1 MRIFITLLIFIVM
14 SMDNANAQNGKYAE
28 VNGLHMYYEEYGKG
42 SPLVLIH
49 GAASTVQTSYG
60 RLIPELSKTHRI
72 IGVEMQA
79 HGHSDNRDGRPI
91 SFEQDAA
98 DVVEL
103 LRQLHIE
110 KADFFGFSNGGTT
123 ALEIAIHHPTLVGRL
138 VFASSMYKRSGC
150 APAFWQ
156 GFGNA
161 RFEDMPEIYK
171 KVFLSVNPSPASL
184 KIMFDQCVQRMQKFT
199 DIPDSSVQAI
209 QAKTLIILGDHDVPL
224 VEGALAM
231 YRLIPHA
238 SLAVFPG
245 GHGGYMGEIAS
256 WKEEDGPPVAL
267 PLISQFLRLKNQ

>member
-1 MRIFITLLIFIVM
+1 MKIFINLIIFFVM
-14 SMDNANAQNGKYAE
+14 NMYMSNAQNGKYAE

-42 SPLVLIH
+42 SPLILIH
-49 GAASTVQTSYG
+49 GAASTVQTSFG
-60 RLIPELSKTHRI
+60 RLIPELSKSHRI
-72 IGVEMQA
+72 IGVELQA

-91 SFEQDAA
+91 SFEQDAE

-103 LRQLHIE
+103 MMQLHIE
-110 KADFFGFSNGGTT
+110 KADFFGFSNGAST
-123 ALEIAIHHPTLVGRL
+123 ALEIAIHHPALVGKL

-161 RFEDMPEIYK
+161 RLEDMPAVYK
-171 KVFLSVNPSPASL
+171 NTFLAINPNPALL

-199 DIPDSSVQAI
+199 DIPDSSIQSV
-209 QAKTLIILGDHDVPL
+209 QAKTLVMLGDHDVPL

-231 YRLIPHA
+231 CRLMPHA

-245 GHGGYMGEIAS
+245 GHGAYMGEILG
-256 WKEEDGPPVAL
+256 WKQEDGPPVAL
-267 PLISQFLRLKNQ
+267 PLISQFLLSENH

>member
-1 MRIFITLLIFIVM
+1 M
-14 SMDNANAQNGKYAE
+14 SMNMTSAQNGKYAE

-42 SPLVLIH
+42 SPVVLIH
-49 GAASTVQTSYG
+49 GAASTVQTSFG

-72 IGVEMQA
+72 IGVELQA

-123 ALEIAIHHPTLVGRL
+123 ALEIAIYHPALVGRL
-138 VFASSMYKRSGC
+138 IFASSMYKRSDC
-150 APAFWQ
+150 ATVFWQ
-156 GFGNA
+156 GFENA
-161 RFEDMPEIYK
+161 RIEEMPEVYK
-171 KVFLSVNPSPASL
+171 RVFLSINPNPASL
-184 KIMFDQCVQRMQKFT
+184 RIMFDQCVQRMQQFT
-199 DIPDSSVQAI
+199 DIPDSLVQAV
-209 QAKTLIILGDHDVPL
+209 QVKTLIILGDHDVPL

-231 YRLIPHA
+231 YRLMPHA

-245 GHGGYMGEIAS
+245 GHGDIWER
-256 WKEEDGPPVAL
+256 
-267 PLISQFLRLKNQ
+267 FRLEGRKRTTGRPAPHHGILKVKKTLSLV

>member
-1 MRIFITLLIFIVM
+1 MKTFITLIIFIVM
-14 SMDNANAQNGKYAE
+14 NTHNAFAQNGKYAE

-72 IGVEMQA
+72 IGVELQA
-79 HGHSDNRDGRPI
+79 HGHSDNRDGGPI

-103 LRQLHIE
+103 LSQLHIE
-110 KADFFGFSNGGTT
+110 KADFFGFSNGATT
-123 ALEIAIHHPTLVGRL
+123 ALEIAIHHPALVGKL

-161 RFEDMPEIYK
+161 RFEDMPEVYK
-171 KVFLSVNPSPASL
+171 KTFLSINPSQASL
-184 KIMFDQCVQRMQKFT
+184 KIMFEQCVQRMQKFT

-224 VEGALAM
+224 FEGALAM
-231 YRLIPHA
+231 SRLMPHA
-238 SLAVFPG
+238 GLAVFPG
-245 GHGGYMGEIAS
+245 GHGGYMGEIAE
-256 WKEEDGPPVAL
+256 WKEVDGPPVAL
-267 PLISQFLRLKNQ
+267 PLLIHFLQQENQ

>member
-1 MRIFITLLIFIVM
+1 MKNFITLIICTFM
-14 SMDNANAQNGKYAE
+14 GMNMTSAQNGKYAE
-28 VNGLHMYYEEYGKG
+28 VDGLHMYYEDYGKG
-42 SPLVLIH
+42 RPLVLIH
-49 GAASTVQTSYG
+49 GAASTVQTSFG

-72 IGVEMQA
+72 IGVELQV

-98 DVVEL
+98 DIVEL

-110 KADFFGFSNGGTT
+110 KADFFGFSNGATT
-123 ALEIAIHHPTLVGRL
+123 ALEIAIHYPALVSKL

-161 RFEDMPEIYK
+161 RLEEMPEVYK
-171 KVFLSVNPSPASL
+171 KTFLSINPNPALL

-199 DIPDSSVQAI
+199 DIPDSSVQSVK
-209 QAKTLIILGDHDVPL
+209 AKTLIILGDHDVAL
-224 VEGALAM
+224 VEGAVSM
-231 YRLIPHA
+231 YRLMPNA

-245 GHGGYMGEIAS
+245 GHGDYMGEILS
-256 WKEEDGPPVAL
+256 WKEENGPPVAL
-267 PLISQFLRLKNQ
+267 PLIKEFLR

>member
-1 MRIFITLLIFIVM
+1 MKTFIILTIFFVM
-14 SMDNANAQNGKYAE
+14 NTNNIHAQNGKYAQ

-60 RLIPELSKTHRI
+60 GLIPELSKTHRI
-72 IGVEMQA
+72 IGVELQA

-103 LRQLHIE
+103 LSQLHIE
-110 KADFFGFSNGGTT
+110 KADFFGFSNGATT
-123 ALEIAIHHPTLVGRL
+123 ALEIAIHHPDLVGKL

-150 APAFWQ
+150 TPAFWQ

-161 RFEDMPEIYK
+161 RFEDMPEVYK
-171 KVFLSVNPSPASL
+171 KIFLSINPSQASL

-199 DIPDSSVQAI
+199 DIPDSSVQAV
-209 QAKTLIILGDHDVPL
+209 QTKTLIILGDHDVPL

-231 YRLIPHA
+231 CRLMPHA

-245 GHGGYMGEIAS
+245 GHGGYMGEIAE
-256 WKEEDGPPVAL
+256 WKEEDGQPVAL
-267 PLISQFLRLKNQ
+267 PLIRQFLRPENQ

>member
-1 MRIFITLLIFIVM
+1 M
-14 SMDNANAQNGKYAE
+14 STNMTSAQNGKYAI
-28 VNGLHMYYEEYGKG
+28 VNGLRMYYEDYGKG
-42 SPLVLIH
+42 NPVVLIH

-60 RLIPELSKTHRI
+60 RLIPELSKTHRV

-79 HGHSDNRDGRPI
+79 HGHSDNRDSRPI

-123 ALEIAIHHPTLVGRL
+123 ALEIAIHHRALVGRL
-138 VFASSMYKRSGC
+138 IFASSMYKHSDC

-161 RFEDMPEIYK
+161 RFEEMPEVYK
-171 KVFLSVNPSPASL
+171 KVFLSINPNPASL
-184 KIMFDQCVQRMQKFT
+184 KIMFDQCVQRMQKFI
-199 DIPDSSVQAI
+199 DIPDSLVQEV

-224 VEGALAM
+224 VESAVAM
-231 YRLIPHA
+231 YRLMPHA

-245 GHGGYMGEIAS
+245 GHGDYIGEILS
-256 WKEEDGPPVAL
+256 WKGENRPPVAL
-267 PLISQFLRLKNQ
+267 PLIIDFLK

>member
-1 MRIFITLLIFIVM
+1 M
-14 SMDNANAQNGKYAE
+14 SVNSASAQNGKYAE

-42 SPLVLIH
+42 SPIVLIH
-49 GAASTVQTSYG
+49 GAASTVQTSFG

-79 HGHSDNRDGRPI
+79 HGHSDDRDGRPI

-110 KADFFGFSNGGTT
+110 KADFFGFSNGATT
-123 ALEIAIHHPTLVGRL
+123 ALEIAIHHPNLVGRL
-138 VFASSMYKRSGC
+138 IFASSMYKRSGC

-161 RFEDMPEIYK
+161 RLEDMPAVYK
-171 KVFLSVNPSPASL
+171 KEFLAVNPSQAFL
-184 KIMFDQCVQRMQKFT
+184 QIMFDQCVQRMQKFS
-199 DIPDSSVQAI
+199 DIPDSSVQTV

-224 VEGALAM
+224 LDGAVAM
-231 YRLIPHA
+231 YRLMQHA

-245 GHGGYMGEIAS
+245 GHGRYLGEIAE
-256 WKEEDGPPVAL
+256 WKAENGQPVAL
-267 PLISQFLRLKNQ
+267 PLIIEFLRLENY

>member
-1 MRIFITLLIFIVM
+1 MRIFIKLIIYIAM
-14 SMDNANAQNGKYAE
+14 NTHGANAQNGQYAV

-49 GAASTVQTSYG
+49 GAASTVQTSFG

-91 SFEQDAA
+91 SFEQDAE

-103 LRQLHIE
+103 LRQMHIE
-110 KADFFGFSNGGTT
+110 KADFFGFSNGATT

-161 RFEDMPEIYK
+161 RLEVMPDVYK
-171 KVFLSVNPSPASL
+171 KAFFSINPNPATL

-199 DIPDSSVQAI
+199 DIQDSVVQSVR
-209 QAKTLIILGDHDVPL
+209 AKTLIILGDHDVPL

-231 YRLIPHA
+231 SRLMPYA

-245 GHGGYMGEIAS
+245 GHGGYMGEIAV
-256 WKEEDGPPVAL
+256 WKEQDGPLVAL
-267 PLISQFLRLKNQ
+267 PLIRQFLKSESE

>member
-1 MRIFITLLIFIVM
+1 M
-14 SMDNANAQNGKYAE
+14 SMNMTSAQNGKYAE

-42 SPLVLIH
+42 SPVVLIH
-49 GAASTVQTSYG
+49 GAASTVQTSFG

-72 IGVEMQA
+72 IGVELQA

-123 ALEIAIHHPTLVGRL
+123 ALEIAIYHPALVGRL
-138 VFASSMYKRSGC
+138 IFASSMYKRSDC
-150 APAFWQ
+150 ATVFWQ

-161 RFEDMPEIYK
+161 RIEEMPEVYK
-171 KVFLSVNPSPASL
+171 RVFLSINPNPASL
-184 KIMFDQCVQRMQKFT
+184 RIMFDQCVQRMQQFT
-199 DIPDSSVQAI
+199 DIPDSVVQTV
-209 QAKTLIILGDHDVPL
+209 QVKTLILLGDHDVPL
-224 VEGALAM
+224 VESALAM
-231 YRLIPHA
+231 SRLMPHA

-245 GHGGYMGEIAS
+245 GHGLYMGEIAG

-267 PLISQFLRLKNQ
+267 PLIIEFIKLENK

>member
-1 MRIFITLLIFIVM
+1 M
-14 SMDNANAQNGKYAE
+14 SMNSTNAQNGKYAE

-49 GAASTVQTSYG
+49 GGASTVQTSFG

-110 KADFFGFSNGGTT
+110 KADFFGFSNGGQQLWRLRFITRPWSEDSYLLLPCISVLI
-123 ALEIAIHHPTLVGRL
+123 ALLHSGRDLEMRDSKICLRFTKKYFFQLIRIRHHLRL
-138 VFASSMYKRSGC
+138 
-150 APAFWQ
+150 
-156 GFGNA
+156 
-161 RFEDMPEIYK
+161 
-171 KVFLSVNPSPASL
+171 
-184 KIMFDQCVQRMQKFT
+184 MFDQCVQRMEKFT

-209 QAKTLIILGDHDVPL
+209 QTKTLIILGDHDVPL

-231 YRLIPHA
+231 YRLMPHA

-245 GHGGYMGEIAS
+245 GHGGYMGEIAE

-267 PLISQFLRLKNQ
+267 PLIRQFLSLENQ

>member
-1 MRIFITLLIFIVM
+1 MKNFITFIFCIVM
-14 SMDNANAQNGKYAE
+14 SMNNASAQNGKYAE
-28 VNGLHMYYEEYGKG
+28 VNGLHMFYEEYGNG

-60 RLIPELSKTHRI
+60 RIIPELSKTHRI
-72 IGVEMQA
+72 IGVELQA

-110 KADFFGFSNGGTT
+110 KADFIGFSNGATT
-123 ALEIAIHHPTLVGRL
+123 ALEIAIHRPSLVGRL
-138 VFASSMYKRSGC
+138 IFASSMYKRSGC

-161 RFEDMPEIYK
+161 RFDDMPEVYK
-171 KVFLSVNPSPASL
+171 KVFLSIHPNPAAL

-199 DIPDSSVQAI
+199 DIPDSSVQAV

-224 VEGALAM
+224 VEGAVAM
-231 YRLIPHA
+231 YRLMPHA
-238 SLAVFPG
+238 SVAVFPG
-245 GHGGYMGEIAS
+245 GHGDYMGEISS
-256 WKEEDGPPVAL
+256 WKGETNPPVAL
-267 PLISQFLRLKNQ
+267 PLITEFLR

>member
-1 MRIFITLLIFIVM
+1 MKIFITLLIYVAMITGVA
-14 SMDNANAQNGKYAE
+14 SAQNGHYAE

-42 SPLVLIH
+42 SPVVLTH
-49 GAASTVQTSYG
+49 GAASTVQTSFG

-72 IGVEMQA
+72 IGVELQA

-110 KADFFGFSNGGTT
+110 KADFFGFSNGATT
-123 ALEIAIHHPTLVGRL
+123 ALEIAMHHPHLVDKL
-138 VFASSMYKRSGC
+138 IFASSMYKRSGC

-156 GFGNA
+156 SFGNA
-161 RFEDMPEIYK
+161 HMEEMPAVYK
-171 KVFLSVNPSPASL
+171 NVFLAINPDQASF
-184 KIMFDQCVQRMQKFT
+184 KTMFDQCVQRMQKFT
-199 DIPDSSVQAI
+199 DIPDSSVEAI

-231 YRLIPHA
+231 SRLMPHA

-245 GHGGYMGEIAS
+245 GHGGYMGEIIG
-256 WKEEDGPPVAL
+256 WKETDGPPVAL
-267 PLISQFLRLKNQ
+267 PLICQFLKSENQ

>member
-1 MRIFITLLIFIVM
+1 M
-14 SMDNANAQNGKYAE
+14 SMNSTSAQNGHYAE
-28 VNGLHMYYEEYGKG
+28 VNGLHMYYVEYGKG

-123 ALEIAIHHPTLVGRL
+123 ALEIAIHHPALVGRL
-138 VFASSMYKRSGC
+138 VFASSMYKRSDC

-161 RFEDMPEIYK
+161 RFEDMPQVYK
-171 KVFLSVNPSPASL
+171 KIFLSVNPNPASL
-184 KIMFDQCVQRMQKFT
+184 KMMFDQCVQRMQKFT
-199 DIPDSSVQAI
+199 DIPDSLVQAV
-209 QAKTLIILGDHDVPL
+209 QVKTLIILGDHDVPR
-224 VEGALAM
+224 VEGAVAM
-231 YRLIPHA
+231 YRLMPHA
-238 SLAVFPG
+238 NLAAFPG
-245 GHGGYMGEIAS
+245 GHGEYMGEIAG
-256 WKEEDGPPVAL
+256 WKEGDAPPVAL
-267 PLISQFLRLKNQ
+267 PLIRQFLMLENQ

>member
-1 MRIFITLLIFIVM
+1 MVI
-14 SMDNANAQNGKYAE
+14 SMNRTDAQNGKYAR
-28 VNGLHMYYEEYGKG
+28 VNGLHMYFEEYGKG

-72 IGVEMQA
+72 IGVELQA

-123 ALEIAIHHPTLVGRL
+123 ALWIAIHHPELVGRL
-138 VFASSMYKRSGC
+138 IFASSMFKRSDC
-150 APAFWQ
+150 APAFWK

-161 RFEDMPEIYK
+161 RFEDMP
-171 KVFLSVNPSPASL
+171 
-184 KIMFDQCVQRMQKFT
+184 
-199 DIPDSSVQAI
+199 
-209 QAKTLIILGDHDVPL
+209 
-224 VEGALAM
+224 
-231 YRLIPHA
+231 
-238 SLAVFPG
+238 
-245 GHGGYMGEIAS
+245 
-256 WKEEDGPPVAL
+256 
-267 PLISQFLRLKNQ
+267 

>member
-1 MRIFITLLIFIVM
+1 MKTVITLINLIAL
-14 SMDNANAQNGKYAE
+14 STNTANAQSGQYAE

-49 GAASTVQTSYG
+49 GAASTLQTSFG

-98 DVVEL
+98 DIVEL

-110 KADFFGFSNGGTT
+110 KADFFGFSNGATT
-123 ALEIAIHHPTLVGRL
+123 ALEIAIHHPSLVGRL

-161 RFEDMPEIYK
+161 RFEDMPEVYK
-171 KVFLSVNPSPASL
+171 KTFLTINPSPASL
-184 KIMFDQCVQRMQKFT
+184 KIMFDQCVQRMQNFI
-199 DIPDSSVQAI
+199 DIPDSLVQAI
-209 QAKTLIILGDHDVPL
+209 QTKTLIILGDHDVPH

-231 YRLIPHA
+231 TRLMPHA

-245 GHGGYMGEIAS
+245 GHGGYMGEIME
-256 WKEEDGPPVAL
+256 WKEEDVPPVAL
-267 PLISQFLRLKNQ
+267 PLIKQFLQFEDQ